1 MAGEA
6 ALGSSGTRSTWRGNS
21 ITFLGLRE
29 AALMHSHELE
39 GKVALVTGAANGIG
53 AAVSRRLASL
63 GAHVVVAD
71 VDDVGGAALAAE
83 VGGLYVHCD
92 VSDLAENEALVAA
105 AATHFGGID
114 LVHLNAGVSS
124 GHSLGADFDVDRYRR
139 AMGINLDGVV
149 FGIHAALPVLQER
162 GGGTIVATASM
173 AGLTPVALDPI
184 YAANKAAVVALVRSL
199 AEAHREEGI
208 LVNALCPSFA
218 HTAIIGP
225 IKDFLDE
232 VHFPILD
239 VSEVV
244 DAFVSILDGG
254 GTGEAWFV
262 VPGRESQPFAF
273 RNVPGPR
280 STQVH

>member
-1 MAGEA
+1 MQ
-6 ALGSSGTRSTWRGNS
+6 ST
-21 ITFLGLRE
+21 
-29 AALMHSHELE
+29 ELD

-53 AAVSRRLASL
+53 AAVSRRLASQ
-63 GAHVVVAD
+63 GASVVAAD
-71 VDDVGGAALAAE
+71 VDDEAGEAVAAE
-83 VGGLYVHCD
+83 VGGLYVHLD
-92 VSDLAENEALVAA
+92 VRDLAQNEAAVAA
-105 AATHFGGID
+105 AVDRFGGLD

-124 GHSLGADFDVDRYRR
+124 GHGLGADFDEAAYRR

-149 FGIHAALPVLQER
+149 YGVHAALPALQQR
-162 GGGTIVATASM
+162 GGGTIIATASM

-199 AEAHREEGI
+199 AEAYRADGI

-218 HTAIIGP
+218 HTNIITG
-225 IKDFLDE
+225 IKAFLDE

-244 DAFVSILDGG
+244 DAFVAILDGG

-262 VPGRESQPFAF
+262 VPGRESQPFGF

-280 STQVH
+280 STEPH